1 MACEDLR
8 RYVGHADLANQ
19 SRLKAD
25 LANVHA
31 PVENILLVGHF
42 VLLHGEVVKQQILVP
57 IYYRL

>member
-42 VLLHGEVVKQQILVP
+42 VFITG
-57 IYYRL
+57 